1 MFIVFMSD
9 REKTEDLWAIPM
21 KGIQPAG
28 APVRIKRN
36 LGKNVR
42 LTDFTAR
49 GVLTMFMFQ
58 EGMSDDLFVLK
69 VDPLSGEA
77 QDRFRPFANYP
88 TPVSSVWSPDGSL
101 LAYTSRKGDVRLPGI
116 FVSEGRDKNE
126 KEIPVSNYMVLNVE
140 WTRDGQHLIFPGWD
154 SERRLG
160 IFRVSLKDFRIEALH
175 LGDKLGQ
182 GFMGAFVNLRWLPQ
196 ANVFSMEKLG
206 EGNKIREIYQMDED
220 GRNIHL
226 VTDQIV
232 ADRWTWPSPD
242 GRHLVYQKN
251 MKDHIVWSLEKN
263 AHIAT
268 LTRFP
273 EGEPLKWPVW
283 SPDGFQVA
291 FIDDKQLK
299 IFSTLDKTS
308 RVLVEAEENSEVGV
322 PWGCGQEWSPDGNLI
337 AYVIQNSDYGSKP
350 QFEIWIVPASGGTP
364 RKISNAPSSHPVIVG
379 ISWHPS
385 GRMIA
390 VQGKTAESD
399 SRAFELWALENFL
412 PKENK

>member
-1 MFIVFMSD
+1 
-9 REKTEDLWAIPM
+9 
-21 KGIQPAG
+21 
-28 APVRIKRN
+28 
-36 LGKNVR
+36 
-42 LTDFTAR
+42 
-49 GVLTMFMFQ
+49 
-58 EGMSDDLFVLK
+58 
-69 VDPLSGEA
+69 
-77 QDRFRPFANYP
+77 
-88 TPVSSVWSPDGSL
+88 
-101 LAYTSRKGDVRLPGI
+101 
-116 FVSEGRDKNE
+116 
-126 KEIPVSNYMVLNVE
+126 
-140 WTRDGQHLIFPGWD
+140 
-154 SERRLG
+154 
-160 IFRVSLKDFRIEALH
+160 
-175 LGDKLGQ
+175 
-182 GFMGAFVNLRWLPQ
+182 MGAFVNLRWLPQ

-337 AYVIQNSDYGSKP
+337 AYVIQNSDCGSKP